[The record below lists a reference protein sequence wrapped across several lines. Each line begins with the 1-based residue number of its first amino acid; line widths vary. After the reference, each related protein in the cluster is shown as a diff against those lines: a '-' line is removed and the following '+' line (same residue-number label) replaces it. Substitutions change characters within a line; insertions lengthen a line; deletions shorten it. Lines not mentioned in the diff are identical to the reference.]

1 MTSPM
6 LYRSTR
12 GQSPDVTADKA
23 LRAGAAPDGGL
34 YLPESLPCFTP
45 QDFSGTTGL
54 GDLGGRLLQPF
65 FAGSPLETAIA
76 GICEDAFDFPAP
88 RIRPGGNDD
97 GLEVLELFHG
107 PTGAFK
113 DFGARFLFRG
123 FSALGQSADT
133 PVTVLVATSG
143 DTGGA
148 VGCAAEGVPG
158 VRAVILFPKGRI
170 SAFQEHQ
177 LCCWK
182 PPVSALRVAGDFDAC
197 QAMVKA
203 AFADPALAER
213 HALTSANSISI
224 GRLLPQ
230 MVYWSRAA
238 LDVYRETG
246 EKPGLV
252 VPTGNLGNAFA
263 AILARACG
271 LPVGPVVLATNAN
284 TTLSDWFESG
294 RYEARPSLATI
305 ANAMDVGA
313 PSNFERLAGFKEG
326 EIAGVARIDDETIRA
341 RMRTCFQDTGYVAC
355 PHTATGL
362 EAHARLPEAER
373 KARPW
378 LVAATAHPGKFADIV
393 EPVIGRKVDLPPA
406 LADVLDRP
414 VRVSDIGDSLD
425 ALKDQLDIPA
435 GARV

>member
-1 MTSPM
+1 M
-6 LYRSTR
+6 LFHSTR
-12 GQSPDVTADKA
+12 GNAPAVTADIA
-23 LRAGAAPDGGL
+23 LKAGAAPDGGL
-34 YLPESLPCFTP
+34 YLPGSLPGFTSG
-45 QDFSGTTGL
+45 DFADTPGL
-54 GDLGGRLLQPF
+54 GDLGARLLAPF
-65 FAGSPLETAIA
+65 FEGSPLADA
-76 GICEDAFDFPAP
+76 MADICHDAFDFPAP
-88 RIRPGGNDD
+88 RVSPDASDD
-97 GLEVLELFHG
+97 APAVLELFHG

-113 DFGARFLFRG
+113 DFGARFLFRS
-123 FSALGQSADT
+123 FSALGQDADA
-133 PVTVLVATSG
+133 PITVLVATSG

-197 QAMVKA
+197 QALVKA
-203 AFADPALAER
+203 AFADADLTAR
-213 HALTSANSISI
+213 HSLTSANSISI

-238 LDVYRETG
+238 LDTEAETG
-246 EKPGLV
+246 AKPGLV
-252 VPTGNLGNAFA
+252 IPTGNLGNAFA

-271 LPVGPVVLATNAN
+271 LPIGPIVLATNAN
-284 TTLSDWFESG
+284 TTLSDWFASG
-294 RYEARPSLATI
+294 RYSARASIATI

-313 PSNFERLAGFKEG
+313 PSNFERLDGFDG
-326 EIAGVARIDDETIRA
+326 GAIAGVECIDDDTIRT
-341 RMRTCFQDTGYVAC
+341 RIRTTFENSGYIAC

-378 LVAATAHPGKFADIV
+378 IVAATAHPGKFADIV
-393 EPVIGRKVDLPPA
+393 EPVIGRSVELPPA
-406 LADVLDRP
+406 LAGVLQRE
-414 VRVSDIGDSLD
+414 VRVSDIPESLQ
-425 ALKDQLDIPA
+425 ALEAHLTGQLAPD
-435 GARV
+435 